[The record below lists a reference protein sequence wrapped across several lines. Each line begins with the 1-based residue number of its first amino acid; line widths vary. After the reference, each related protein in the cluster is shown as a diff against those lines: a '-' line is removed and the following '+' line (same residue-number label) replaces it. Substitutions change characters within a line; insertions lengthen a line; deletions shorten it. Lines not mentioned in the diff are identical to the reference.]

1 MVIDIHFA
9 NHIKQNRYF
18 MQARALLAD
27 DEISKEI
34 LAEFLAVYDLH
45 IDLCETGLEAC
56 TMARKN
62 NYDIIFMDIAM
73 PDMNGLDATRYIRE
87 HLPSE
92 QQPIIIAS
100 TGNEVITR
108 KGKEQLFMSGFN
120 DYIFKPYSQQAVID
134 VVNDNLLGAED
145 LLQADN
151 N

>member
-1 MVIDIHFA
+1 MKV
-9 NHIKQNRYF
+9 
-18 MQARALLAD
+18 RALLAD
-27 DEISKEI
+27 DDMSKVL
-34 LAEFLAVYDLH
+34 LAEFLAVYDLD
-45 IDLCETGLEAC
+45 IDLCDTGLEAC
-56 TMARKN
+56 TLARKN
-62 NYDIIFMDIAM
+62 NYDIIFMDISM

-120 DYIFKPYSQQAVID
+120 DYIFKPYSQRAVID

-151 N
+151 S